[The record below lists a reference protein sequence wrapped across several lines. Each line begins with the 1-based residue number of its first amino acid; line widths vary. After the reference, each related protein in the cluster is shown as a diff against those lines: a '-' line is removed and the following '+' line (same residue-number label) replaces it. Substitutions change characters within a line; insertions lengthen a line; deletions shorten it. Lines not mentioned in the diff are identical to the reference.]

1 MRVLAIFLSFY
12 LLSFGQEATIMMS
25 GEISGEPRRVSIRE
39 IESIALASNG
49 RLKNVVTDTVDKPIP
64 SKFSGVLLSQVFKKY
79 AAKSATKMTIKAW
92 DKYRITIDMEA
103 LKKFEPVMATRED
116 DKHISYKQRGP
127 ARIVIEMKRT
137 PSERLKEK
145 LEIFAI
151 KEMVFIK

>member
-1 MRVLAIFLSFY
+1 MI
-12 LLSFGQEATIMMS
+12 S
-25 GEISGEPRRVSIRE
+25 GDVNGEPRRVSIRE

-49 RLKNVVTDTVDKPIP
+49 QLGDVITDTVDKTIP
-64 SKFSGVLLSQVFKKY
+64 VKFSGVLLSQVFKKY

-103 LKKFEPVMATRED
+103 LKKFEPLMATRED
-116 DKHISYKQRGP
+116 DKYMSYKQRGP
-127 ARIVIEMKRT
+127 ARIVVGMKRT

-151 KEMVFIK
+151 KEVVFIK